1 MDGGTV
7 WNNNMVTAID
17 ECMKIEGITSKDQV
31 IVDVIVLPRK
41 TGGLEPMKTKSL
53 VPDTV
58 RYY

>member
-53 VPDTV
+53 FPDTV